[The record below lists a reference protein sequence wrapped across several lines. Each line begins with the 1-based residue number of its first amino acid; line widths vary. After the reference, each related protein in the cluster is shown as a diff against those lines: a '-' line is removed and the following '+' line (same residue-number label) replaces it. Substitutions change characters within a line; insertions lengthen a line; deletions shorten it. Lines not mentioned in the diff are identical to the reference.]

1 MQLQDKKIILGLSG
15 GIAAYKSAELV
26 RLLVKQGAQ
35 VQVVMTHAATQFI
48 TPMTMQAL
56 SGNPVFI
63 DQWDARSVDD
73 KTNNMA
79 HINLSRSADAIV
91 VAPASA
97 DFIAKVAHGMAD
109 DLLSTLCLARS
120 TGPNGC
126 PLLIAPAMNHE
137 MWENIATQRNVA
149 QLRAD
154 RIQLLGP
161 TRGDQ
166 ACGENGMGRMLE
178 AEDIVQELIGF
189 FTPKALKDRRVLI
202 TAGPTY
208 EPIDPVRGITNSSS
222 GKMGFAIARAAAQA
236 GARVTLI
243 AGPTTLP
250 TPRHVR
256 RVDVQT
262 AQQMMDEVLG
272 YVNRAEIFIAVAAV
286 ADWRVEKTSA
296 QKIKK
301 TESIEAHLKLVQ
313 NPDILATVANLD
325 NPPYCIGF
333 AAESQNLEAY
343 VQEKRRAKNVPMMIG
358 NLAQHA
364 LGNDYNELLIC
375 DDKSVIPLPRAS
387 KQELA
392 QQLITAIAKRIG

>member
-26 RLLVKQGAQ
+26 RLLTKQGAQ

-48 TPMTMQAL
+48 TPLTLQAL
-56 SGNPVFI
+56 SGNPVFV
-63 DQWDARSVDD
+63 DQWDTRPVDH
-73 KTNNMA
+73 KANNMA
-79 HINLSRSADAIV
+79 HINLTRTADAIL

-97 DFIAKVAHGMAD
+97 DFIAKIAHGLAD
-109 DLLSTLCLARS
+109 DLLSMLCLARS
-120 TGPNGC
+120 SGANAC
-126 PLLIAPAMNHE
+126 PLLVAPAMNHE

-154 RIQLLGP
+154 RIHLLGP
-161 TRGDQ
+161 TQGDQ
-166 ACGENGMGRMLE
+166 ACGETGMGRMLE
-178 AEDIVQELIGF
+178 AEDILQELISF
-189 FTPKALKDRRVLI
+189 FTPKTLKDRRVLI

-208 EPIDPVRGITNSSS
+208 EPIDPVRGITNISS
-222 GKMGFAIARAAAQA
+222 GKMGFAIARAAAEA

-243 AGPTTLP
+243 AGPTPLA

-256 RVDVQT
+256 RVNVQT

-301 TESIEAHLKLVQ
+301 TESIDAHLKLVQ
-313 NPDILATVANLD
+313 NPDILATVAGLA

-333 AAESQNLEAY
+333 AAESHNLEAY
-343 VQEKRRAKNVPMMIG
+343 VKEKRHAKNVPMMIG
-358 NLAQHA
+358 NLAQTA
-364 LGNDYNELLIC
+364 LGADDNELLIC
-375 DDKSVIPLPRAS
+375 DENSITTLPRAS

-392 QQLITAIAKRIG
+392 RELVTAIAKRIG